1 MVVPGQ
7 RPVTQPLLSMPV
19 YHPAGTLSDTTRQLC
34 CAPYVDVEFA
44 DKVIHE
50 VVEAERKAVPPSY
63 GFDLDPVVRHSLR
76 ARRLQIIRYA
86 MVTGLL
92 VGGLILN
99 PAVTIGWLLLCAVVV
114 GLRSWAARALP
125 PALRVLFGVVA
136 AIVILC
142 VAASAIASA
151 VIGQLASSAGLG
163 GLAGSGSSVADAA
176 GLFGGAAR
184 QGLLVLVAAGTF
196 LALFLSRRHTYG
208 IVATELA
215 PGAVASAP
223 RTGNPRVERRLAI
236 VAAMQRGNIAVHDI
250 DPYAGAGFPY
260 YSWSFAVTLKPA
272 GSDDRPRR
280 NGRRAAVHLDTMAL
294 NRRVSDAIIAL
305 RDTRLREGERIPN
318 VFVVPY
324 VAADGNRR
332 YDDPLIDP
340 QTRTPRTLASPET
353 LAAIEACPQGG
364 LRHYLRAVIPANGKE
379 IRTADGR
386 LVLPAQ
392 DSGIGVTAFVHL
404 AVEGGMLYAE
414 FVATVMP
421 QVDPRFHLVDKL
433 RPERVQT
440 RAAMDTL
447 REFLRDNLLAPVFL
461 IRSGWNAIRLQSRMA
476 RSASAADEWRTYD
489 YGAST
494 SVREL
499 GAEMPTTKFM
509 QRLDAA
515 KYIKLLDRAIA
526 ESIVEFLDENGI
538 DTSEFVQAVMNVT
551 NNFAGAFIND
561 SIVNFGGTNTNTQ
574 NNNRG
579 ADDRR
584 TAAPNPGSSGGR
596 ARA

>member
-1 MVVPGQ
+1 M
-7 RPVTQPLLSMPV
+7 TQPLLGMPA
-19 YHPAGTLSDTTRQLC
+19 YQPAGTLSDTTRQLC

-44 DKVIHE
+44 DNVVRE

-63 GFDLDPVVRHSLR
+63 GFDLDPVVRHCLR

-86 MVTGLL
+86 TVTALL
-92 VGGLILN
+92 IVGLILS
-99 PAVTIGWLLLCAVVV
+99 PPVTIAWLLLCAVVV
-114 GLRSWAARALP
+114 GLRSWSARALP
-125 PALRVLFGVVA
+125 PALRVVFGIVA

-142 VAASAIASA
+142 FAGGAIATA
-151 VIGQLASSAGLG
+151 MIGQLASSAGLG
-163 GLAGSGSSVADAA
+163 GLAGSVPGSESSLAESAA
-176 GLFGGAAR
+176 VLNGALR
-184 QGLLVLVAAGTF
+184 QWLMVLVAAGTF
-196 LALFLSRRHTYG
+196 LVLFLSRRHTYG

-215 PGAVASAP
+215 PGAPASAP
-223 RTGNPRVERRLAI
+223 RSGNPRVERRLAI
-236 VAAMQRGNIAVHDI
+236 VAAMQRGNIAVHDL
-250 DPYAGAGFPY
+250 DPYAGAGYPY
-260 YSWSFAVTLKPA
+260 YNWSFAVALKPA

-280 NGRRAAVHLDTMAL
+280 NGRRAAVHLDTAAL
-294 NRRVSDAIIAL
+294 NRRVSDAIVAL
-305 RDTRLREGERIPN
+305 RDTRLRDGERIPN

-364 LRHYLRAVIPANGKE
+364 LRHYLRAVIPASGKE

-421 QVDPRFHLVDKL
+421 QVQPRFHLVDKL
-433 RPERVQT
+433 RPERVQA
-440 RAAMDTL
+440 RAAADTF

-461 IRSGWNAIRLQSRMA
+461 VRSGWNAIRLQSRMA
-476 RSASAADEWRTYD
+476 RSAAAADEWRTYD

-499 GAEMPTTKFM
+499 GAEVPTRKFM
-509 QRLDAA
+509 QRLDAE
-515 KYIKLLDRAIA
+515 KYIKLLDRAVA
-526 ESIVEFLDENGI
+526 ESVVEFLDENGI
-538 DTSEFVQAVMNVT
+538 DTREFVQAVTNVT
-551 NNFAGAFIND
+551 NNFANAVIND
-561 SIVNFGGTNTNTQ
+561 SMMNFGGTNTNTQ
-574 NNNRG
+574 NNNRNAG
-579 ADDRR
+579 AAR
-584 TAAPNPGSSGGR
+584 TPASNSGSSGGK